1 VLVFSCRIESSGEKK
16 WSFLTLRWHAL
27 TKVLPFL
34 VVPTTYACKPIS
46 FDSEIR
52 TDGCCVE
59 FCASYLLLNLAA
71 DSFFGFLVYRLSLL
85 VRGGFS

>member
-1 VLVFSCRIESSGEKK
+1 MVL
-16 WSFLTLRWHAL
+16 LTLRWHAL

-34 VVPTTYACKPIS
+34 VVPTTDACKPLS

-59 FCASYLLLNLAA
+59 FCASLTF
-71 DSFFGFLVYRLSLL
+71 SSTWQPTRFWFLRLSFEPIGEGRVQL
-85 VRGGFS
+85 SCISD